1 MSIFKLLL
9 HFNLGSLFWSVILLS
24 IVFANVTNSEEIEV
38 YVFLNKSDLSA
49 CFLN

>member
-1 MSIFKLLL
+1 MNMFKLLL
-9 HFNLGSLFWSVILLS
+9 HDSGSLFWSVILFL
-24 IVFANVTNSEEIEV
+24 IVCANVTNSEEIEV